1 MSYGFLNY
9 IKGAHEIKVL
19 GSFPERILNIS
30 SSKGIYIE
38 NASKDENGILKFTV
52 SKKGLNII
60 MENAPNDIIIEKV
73 SSYGIPF
80 FIKRYKKRIALF
92 SLPILF
98 LISSIIYSSFIWK
111 VKIYGAP
118 EAQNEI
124 KTLLKENGVYIGAK
138 KSKIDPYKIKK
149 SILLKSDKLSWMW
162 VDVRGTTANV
172 ELRARTQKPLLE
184 KISEPADVIATHSGV
199 IEKMQVFCGAP
210 LVSEGETVV
219 EGQVIIS
226 GTILTDNENIPPYY
240 HHASG
245 MVEARVWEEK
255 TVDIPKNILKKTPT
269 KRKKNVYSVNFK
281 KNNIKFS
288 LNSGISYEEYV
299 KIINRVKLPL
309 LPVSFSRTQY
319 REVQVVKLPNNIQKE
334 IEKEKLIFEK
344 ELKEKGIQVLII
356 THSSTE
362 SENTIKVTFTAE
374 CLMRIDKEI
383 PMENLMDIVSG
394 EENGENN

>member
-38 NASKDENGILKFTV
+38 NVSKDENGGLKFTV
-52 SKKGLNII
+52 SKKGLKLI
-60 MENAPNDIIIEKV
+60 MENAPGDIIIEKV
-73 SSYGIPF
+73 SSYGVPF

-92 SLPILF
+92 ALPLMLAIT
-98 LISSIIYSSFIWK
+98 SVIYSGFIWK
-111 VKIYGAP
+111 VNIYGAP
-118 EAQNEI
+118 EAQSEI
-124 KTLLKENGVYIGAK
+124 KTLLKENGVYIGAL

-149 SILLKSDKLSWMW
+149 TILLKSDKLSWMW
-162 VDVRGTTANV
+162 VDIRGTTAKV
-172 ELRARTQKPLLE
+172 EIRARSQKPVLE
-184 KISEPADVIATHSGV
+184 KISEPADVIASHSGV

-210 LVSEGETVV
+210 LVAEGETVV
-219 EGQVIIS
+219 EGQVLIS

-245 MVEARVWEEK
+245 IIDARIWEEK
-255 TVDIPKNILKKTPT
+255 TIDLPKNILKKTPT
-269 KRKKNVYSVNFK
+269 GRKKNVYSVKFK

-299 KIINRVKLPL
+299 KITDRVKLPL
-309 LPVSFSRTQY
+309 LPVSFERTQY
-319 REVQVVKLPNNIQKE
+319 QEVEIEKLPNDIQKE

-344 ELKEKGIQVLII
+344 ELKEKNAQVISIAHSHKEIEDII
-356 THSSTE
+356 K
-362 SENTIKVTFTAE
+362 ITFTAE

-383 PMENLMDIVSG
+383 PLEQLG
-394 EENGENN
+394 EENGKNN

>member
-38 NASKDENGILKFTV
+38 NVSKDENGDLKFTV
-52 SKKGLNII
+52 SKKGLKLI
-60 MENAPNDIIIEKV
+60 MENAPGDIIIEKV
-73 SSYGIPF
+73 SSYGVPF

-92 SLPILF
+92 ALPLMLAIT
-98 LISSIIYSSFIWK
+98 SVIYSGFIWK
-111 VKIYGAP
+111 VNIYGAP
-118 EAQNEI
+118 EAQSEI
-124 KTLLKENGVYIGAK
+124 KTLLKENGVYIGAL

-149 SILLKSDKLSWMW
+149 TILLKSDKLSWMW
-162 VDVRGTTANV
+162 VDIRGTTAKV
-172 ELRARTQKPLLE
+172 EIRARSQKPVLE
-184 KISEPADVIATHSGV
+184 KISEPADVIASHSGV

-210 LVSEGETVV
+210 LVAEGETVV
-219 EGQVIIS
+219 EGQVLIS

-245 MVEARVWEEK
+245 IIDARIWEEK
-255 TVDIPKNILKKTPT
+255 TIDLPKNILKKTPT
-269 KRKKNVYSVNFK
+269 GRKKNVYSVKFK

-299 KIINRVKLPL
+299 KITDRVKLPL
-309 LPVSFSRTQY
+309 LPVSFKRTQY
-319 REVQVVKLPNNIQKE
+319 QEVEIEKLPNDIQKE

-344 ELKEKGIQVLII
+344 ELKEKNAQVISIAHSHKEIEDII
-356 THSSTE
+356 K
-362 SENTIKVTFTAE
+362 ITFTAE

-383 PMENLMDIVSG
+383 PLEQLG
-394 EENGENN
+394 EENGKNN